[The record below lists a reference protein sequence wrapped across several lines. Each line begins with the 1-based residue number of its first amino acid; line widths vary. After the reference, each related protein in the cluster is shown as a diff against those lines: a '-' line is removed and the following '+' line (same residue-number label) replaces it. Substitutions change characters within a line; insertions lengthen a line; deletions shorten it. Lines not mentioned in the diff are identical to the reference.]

1 MFAGNRYFDV
11 FVEYAQ
17 AEPGDLLMK
26 VVAWNRGPDAAPLHL
41 LPQLILRNTWSWTPG
56 TAKPALRAVG
66 DDAIAIEPAELGMS
80 RLYLEGAAGGGIVT
94 SYPAGMIGGWV

>member
-26 VVAWNRGPDAAPLHL
+26 VTAWNRGPDAAPLHL
-41 LPQLILRNTWSWTPG
+41 VPQLVLRNTWSWTPG
-56 TAKPALRAVG
+56 AVKPMLRADG
-66 DDAIAIEPAELGMS
+66 DGAIAIEPADLGMT
-80 RLYLEGAAGGGIVT
+80 RLLRRRFRGAAVHGE
-94 SYPAGMIGGWV
+94 